1 MTQAWGHILPEL
13 DALLEQLPPPAL
25 DLEENIRALLVKLT
39 ALHGCVEASLSLDDP
54 ALDAPLRVRVTS
66 ARAAVGRIQ
75 VARQSLTYGA
85 ETIGRLDIA
94 LYQDG
99 HQLIE
104 LQAALTHLARPLAR
118 YVRRHAVEAWS
129 RARFGQPMALVGA
142 SGTMLAFE
150 ALLERASLS
159 DLPVLLAGEFG
170 TEKLVCAL
178 SIHCLGAR
186 RRGPFVEVNCS
197 EPEGDPSAWFRAA
210 EDGTLFLNGIEK
222 LSQAHQ
228 ERVPLFMR
236 SHLGQWLKGPGSGD
250 VRVIAAA
257 GADLDACASQGRFSR
272 ALLAEVQILSL
283 VVPAL
288 RQRPSDIAMLTAC
301 ALRRRGFDPA
311 RKTTPAMDALFQAY
325 DWPENL
331 VELERVTTRLAV
343 MTEDRPIG
351 RADIELHAPW
361 LIETPLRDTRP
372 ILFGAPEGKPVEKP
386 GEKTTEARA
395 PADWAEVLIA
405 NDPGPLGRLHPSLRR
420 ALKHLSLHCAEQLS
434 LADLAELGHVSASHL
449 GYLFRTELGTS
460 FKQLQAQLRIGSARR
475 LLTDR
480 SRMQI
485 TEIAMAVGF
494 SDLSHFER
502 AFRRQLGESPSAY
515 RQSHAHPPVQ
525 TYVMA

>member
-1 MTQAWGHILPEL
+1 M
-13 DALLEQLPPPAL
+13 LERMPAPAL
-25 DLEENIRALLVKLT
+25 DLEDGIKAVLDSLVSVRGGVDAEL
-39 ALHGCVEASLSLDDP
+39 VLDDP
-54 ALDAPLRVRVTS
+54 AFAAPSRF
-66 ARAAVGRIQ
+66 RAATSGYGDRRH
-75 VARQSLTYGA
+75 VAHQTLTYGA
-85 ETIGRLDIA
+85 DTIGRIEVCLDQGGDR
-94 LYQDG
+94 LV
-99 HQLIE
+99 E
-104 LQAALTHLARPLAR
+104 MQAILARLARPLAR
-118 YVRRHAVEAWS
+118 YIRRHAVEAWS

-142 SGTMLAFE
+142 SATLLAFE

-159 DLPVLLAGEFG
+159 DLPVLLGGEFG

-186 RRGPFVEVNCS
+186 RKGPFVEVNCS
-197 EPEGDPSAWFRAA
+197 EPEGDPAAWFQAA
-210 EDGTLFLNGIEK
+210 ENGTLFLNGIEK
-222 LSQAHQ
+222 LSAAHQ

-236 SHLGQWLKGPGSGD
+236 SHLGQWLKGTGAGD

-257 GADLDACASQGRFSR
+257 GADLDACAGQGRFSR

-288 RQRPSDIAMLTAC
+288 RQRPPDIARLTAC

-311 RKTTPAMDALFQAY
+311 RKTTPAMNALFQAY

-361 LIETPLRDTRP
+361 IISQAQALTDIRDD
-372 ILFGAPEGKPVEKP
+372 EKP
-386 GEKTTEARA
+386 HDRITT
-395 PADWAEVLIA
+395 PAGWAEVLIA
-405 NDPGPLGRLHPSLRR
+405 NDAGALGRLHPGLRR
-420 ALKHLSLHCAEQLS
+420 ALKHLSVHCTESLS
-434 LADLAELGHVSASHL
+434 LADLAEFGHVSASHL

-460 FKQLQAQLRIGSARR
+460 FKQLQAQMRILSARS
-475 LLTDR
+475 LLTG
-480 SRMQI
+480 SGRMPI
-485 TEIAMAVGF
+485 TEIAMATGF

-515 RQSHAHPPVQ
+515 RLNHAL
-525 TYVMA
+525 A